1 MHTATHVLVAAALF
15 ARPGRENRARNV
27 AAVAGGVLP
36 DSIMFAMFAWA
47 KVSRVPEYTI
57 WRDWYFNPPWQT
69 WIDYFHSIPVYLLVL
84 ICGWLVLRSAPAHR
98 WIGQVLVI
106 FALAALSHVA
116 LDLPVHIGDAHAH
129 FVPFSS
135 WRFRSP
141 VSYWN
146 SAHYGD
152 IVRPIETLAGIA
164 LCIFLWLRFE
174 NRLARGLV
182 TLALIS
188 YAAPTLYFGFFAR
201 LA

>member
-15 ARPGRENRARNV
+15 ARPGRENRARNI
-27 AAVAGGVLP
+27 AAVAGGFVP
-36 DSIMFAMFAWA
+36 DLAMFAMFAWA
-47 KVSRVPEYTI
+47 KATRAPEYAI
-57 WRDWYFNPPWQT
+57 WREWYFNPPWQT
-69 WIDYFHSIPVYLLVL
+69 WIDYSHSIPLYLLVL
-84 ICGWLVLRSAPAHR
+84 LCGWLWARHDPPRAS
-98 WIGQVLVI
+98 IGRAVAV

-129 FVPFSS
+129 FVPFST
-135 WRFRSP
+135 WRFHSP

-146 SAHYGD
+146 RAHYGG
-152 IVRPIETLAGIA
+152 VVQPVETLAGIA
-164 LCIFLWLRFE
+164 LCLFLWLRFE

-188 YAAPTLYFGFFAR
+188 YAAPTLSFGFFGR